1 MSRSIK
7 EYTVRMESIRRLLTN
22 KSDEITP
29 ITLNPDLDAGNSL
42 PAVKYPSIN
51 AASTKASWKNARDA
65 R

>member
-1 MSRSIK
+1 
-7 EYTVRMESIRRLLTN
+7 MESIRRLLTN